1 MKISMLAV
9 AFGLL
14 VSGAAFAQNAPAT
27 PTATPP
33 AATAPKPAAA
43 PAAAP
48 KADAAA
54 KAAKSAECSKE
65 AEAKGLHGKERKK
78 FREEC
83 KKGK

>member
-1 MKISMLAV
+1 MAEVFRPTERQLKMKISAIAAMLALGM
-9 AFGLL
+9 FI
-14 VSGAAFAQNAPAT
+14 SAPVYADDAT
-27 PTATPP
+27 
-33 AATAPKPAAA
+33 

-54 KAAKSAECSKE
+54 KAAKAAECSKQ
-65 AEAKGLHGKERKK
+65 ADAQNLHGKKRKT